1 MWLLNRGSEVCRKVN
16 GIRVGVL
23 RRRWGYEKMSEEE
36 VGVMRNAM
44 TTRAPCGAKKI
55 PPTTTGTKDVEYKY
69 TANKRFFDDLK
80 W

>member
-1 MWLLNRGSEVCRKVN
+1 MLLLNRGSEVCRKVN

-44 TTRAPCGAKKI
+44 TTRAPG
-55 PPTTTGTKDVEYKY
+55 G
-69 TANKRFFDDLK
+69 ANKTCSINQFANMFHTLFGLLNTNLNLLG
-80 W
+80 

>member
-44 TTRAPCGAKKI
+44 TTRAPCGANNSTDEKSRQKLAQI
-55 PPTTTGTKDVEYKY
+55 YKQY
-69 TANKRFFDDLK
+69 TIYKL
-80 W
+80 